1 MDKNVTYF
9 KIFLGTFRKTKIV
22 FQKKGSSIMFSFV
35 YFGTLEENV
44 FVEFIQNQLVDKVI
58 LLVILRT

>member
-1 MDKNVTYF
+1 MTYF

-44 FVEFIQNQLVDKVI
+44 FVEFIHSVVLKFKV
-58 LLVILRT
+58 TFTESKSE